1 MFSLQEKDA
10 SKPVGNW
17 LSFYGPI
24 YERIFTK
31 ICSLFPSPNFPIMI
45 ATTQIAWF

>member
-24 YERIFTK
+24 YERIFTN
-31 ICSLFPSPNFPIMI
+31 IFSLLTSPTFLIMI
-45 ATTQIAWF
+45 VPTQVACF